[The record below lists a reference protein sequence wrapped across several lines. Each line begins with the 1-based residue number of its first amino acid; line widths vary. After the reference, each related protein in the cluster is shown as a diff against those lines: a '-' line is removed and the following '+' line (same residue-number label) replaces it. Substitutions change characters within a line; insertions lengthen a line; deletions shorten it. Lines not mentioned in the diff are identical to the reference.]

1 MDNNE
6 SFLQEKQ
13 EKLNEIVRPF
23 QQELNRGQR
32 LADFLKQCLRCAGRD
47 DFLQLDELL
56 TSKMAENVVQEEALA
71 ECKPFFDSLRQ
82 YAREK
87 VEKYRLEFIED
98 LVRLGEEAGLDI
110 TIDFPRFGILKGI
123 DGEIAFANR
132 TTTIN
137 KKVLKSI
144 DPRRIVTALARLKKQ
159 LYDRP
164 FDPQQYVESLYAT
177 YAGICKK
184 DNISAGSPVP
194 IQRFYLEN
202 VISLQ
207 SKTFFT
213 NMDKGKFRGY
223 SLEQFGVD
231 VWRCFDAGITETL
244 SGMSF
249 KLTPGRNYSLWLL
262 DSTGEQKQISS
273 ITFQESE

>member
-1 MDNNE
+1 MDNE

-13 EKLNEIVRPF
+13 DQLNEIVRPF
-23 QQELNRGQR
+23 QKKLNSRQR
-32 LADFLKQCLRCAGRD
+32 LADFLKQCVRCASRD

-56 TSKMAENVVQEEALA
+56 TSKMAENVVEEEALA
-71 ECKPFFDSLRQ
+71 ECKPLLDNLRQ
-82 YAREK
+82 DAQEK
-87 VEKYRLEFIED
+87 VEKYRLQFIED

-110 TIDFPRFGILKGI
+110 TIDFPRFSILKGI

-144 DPRRIVTALARLKKQ
+144 DPRRIVTALSKLKKQ

-164 FDPQQYVESLYAT
+164 FDPAKYVETLYAT

-184 DNISAGSPVP
+184 DAIAAGAPVP
-194 IQRFYLEN
+194 IQRFYLEY

-213 NMDKGKFRGY
+213 NMEKGKFRGY
-223 SLEQFGVD
+223 SLEQFSVD
-231 VWRCFDAGITETL
+231 VWRCFAAGITETAN
-244 SGMSF
+244 GMGF
-249 KLTPGRNYSLWLL
+249 KLTSSRNYSLWLL
-262 DSTGEQKQISS
+262 DSTGEQQQISA
-273 ITFQESE
+273 ITFQEGE